1 MFVECI
7 VEIIGFDDDHGAG
20 SLQPVHPEMA
30 FKIKKMRYFC
40 PLRLQGVF
48 VYVPPMITL
57 CHSVC
62 FVHLDHEWPLYDIV
76 GDEGLS
82 AGEHLLGAMEMREW
96 NDDTVSIREWS
107 RMDCGERLQIE

>member
-7 VEIIGFDDDHGAG
+7 VEIIGFDDDHGAE

-30 FKIKKMRYFC
+30 IKIKKMRYFC

-62 FVHLDHEWPLYDIV
+62 FVHLDHE
-76 GDEGLS
+76 
-82 AGEHLLGAMEMREW
+82 
-96 NDDTVSIREWS
+96 
-107 RMDCGERLQIE
+107 